1 MVVLDDS
8 LEINGS
14 LFTYLTATVTVNGL
28 ENEMSS
34 KLLFS
39 RLKMGEGRKQGNPR
53 DPKGREGLPLLET
66 PPFLTAKMQILRIS
80 FYSFVFF
87 NVAR

>member
-1 MVVLDDS
+1 MKLIAAT
-8 LEINGS
+8 LGLTQLGNGS

-39 RLKMGEGRKQGNPR
+39 RLKMGGSRKQGNPR

-66 PPFLTAKMQILRIS
+66 PPFLTAKTAIYANFILLT
-80 FYSFVFF
+80 V
-87 NVAR
+87 